1 MISRFFIDRPIFA
14 NVIAIITV
22 LFGAVALVRLPVE
35 RYPAITPPTV
45 VVSTTYPGANAEV
58 VANTVAAPIEQ
69 EVNGVEKMMYMSST
83 SSADGSYSLTIT
95 FEIGTDLDKAQVLV
109 QNRLS
114 VAEPR
119 LPEEVR
125 RQGVTV
131 RKQSPNILLVVSLT
145 APGLKDI
152 GGQPV
157 GLFLSNYATLQLR
170 DKLSRVDGVGDV
182 NVRGAGA
189 YSMRIWTDP
198 DKLASRRLTTADV
211 LAALARQNVQVAA
224 GQVGQPPNPT
234 GQAFQLTVTT
244 LGRLTDPRQF
254 EDVVVKS
261 GEGGQIVYLRD
272 VARVEL
278 GAQGY
283 DSYTEKSGE
292 ESTNI
297 LVYQL
302 PGSNAVDVRD
312 RVVAAMEVYKAAL
325 PDGVVYSIPF
335 DTTKFVK
342 QAQKN
347 VYQTLLEAGA
357 LVLVVI
363 LVFLQSW
370 RALLVPATTVPIT
383 IIGAF
388 IFLFLFGFSVNLLT
402 LFALILAI
410 GIVVDDAIV
419 IVENASHHIEQGE
432 RPREATIKAMNEVTG
447 PVIAIT
453 VVLLAVFVPTA
464 FLSGITGQMYRQ
476 FALTIAATAL
486 ISAVNALTLK
496 PAQCAAWLRPT
507 KGRNLFTRV
516 FDFFY
521 RPVEAVYTWCVR
533 GLLRVWWL
541 VLLAF
546 VGLVVL
552 TGWWYQQVPTGFLP
566 TEDEGYVICAV
577 QLPDSASLDR
587 TREITDR
594 MNTVLARLRDEG
606 KVDEWFTIGGLSLLD
621 NTAASNGATVFVA
634 WTDWS
639 KRTTPETR
647 QEALKNALQGELFGY
662 REANIFVIVPPSIQ
676 GLGFSGGFEMKIEDR
691 EGVGL
696 DTLQERTQAV
706 IDAGLKQD
714 AIAKTPGA
722 VRTTF
727 RAGVPQI
734 YLTIDRE
741 KAEKMGVLVSDVFAA
756 LQANLGSVYVNDFN
770 QFGRTWQV
778 RMQADARFRADPDL
792 LRRLEVRNR
801 TGGKV
806 PLGTLLTVEPKV
818 GPPAIARYNLYPAAT
833 ISGGT
838 EPGFSSGQGLA
849 AMEQAADATLPRNM
863 GYEWTSI
870 AYQEK
875 RTAAQS
881 INLLGAEKW
890 YESLTGKPLVVPE
903 ALVVGLLAVVLVYL
917 VLAAQY
923 ESWFLP
929 LAVILVVPLGLLGVV
944 AAVYWR
950 GLENNIYTQIG
961 VVLIIALASKN
972 AILIVEFARELRLH
986 GRTIRQAAVE
996 AARLRFRPILMTS
1009 IAFILGVVPLVI
1021 ATGAGA
1027 ASRQALGTAV
1037 FGGMI
1042 TSTVLAVF
1050 FVPAF
1055 YVAVQGMIELINGP
1069 PKPLPGQEPHG
1080 MAARRSSVEVP
1091 KLPPAEPAAN
1101 SLASPGLGGN
1111 FLVRWFSRLFG
1122 RRPA

>member
-14 NVIAIITV
+14 NVIAVVTL
-22 LFGAVALVRLPVE
+22 LFGAVALIRLPVE

-45 VVSTTYPGANAEV
+45 VVTTNYPGANAEV

-69 EVNGVEKMMYMSST
+69 EVNGVERMMYMSST
-83 SSADGSYSLTIT
+83 SSADGSYSLTVT
-95 FEIGTDLDKAQVLV
+95 FEIGTNLDDAQVLV
-109 QNRLS
+109 QNRMA

-131 RKQSPNILLVVSLT
+131 KKQSPSILLVVSLT
-145 APGLKDI
+145 APGKKAI
-152 GGQPV
+152 GDQPV

-170 DKLSRVDGVGDV
+170 DKLSRVEGVGEV
-182 NVRGAGA
+182 NVRGSGS
-189 YSMRIWTDP
+189 YSMRVWTDP
-198 DKLASRRLTTADV
+198 DKLAALRLTTSDV
-211 LAALARQNVQVAA
+211 LVALARQNVQVAA
-224 GQVGQPPNPT
+224 GQVGQPPNPS

-244 LGRLTDPRQF
+244 LGRLTDVKQF
-254 EDVVVKS
+254 EEVVVKS
-261 GEGGQIVYLRD
+261 GGAGQVVYLRD

-297 LVYQL
+297 LIYQL
-302 PGSNAVDVRD
+302 PGSNALDVAK
-312 RVVAAMEVYKAAL
+312 RVKAAMEEYKHSL
-325 PDGVVYSIPF
+325 PDGVEYSIPF
-335 DTTKFVK
+335 NTTKFVDK
-342 QAQKN
+342 SIEN
-347 VYQTLLEAGA
+347 VYHTLAEAGA
-357 LVLVVI
+357 LVLIVI

-383 IIGAF
+383 LIGAF
-388 IFLFLFGFSVNLLT
+388 IFLFLFGFSINLLT

-419 IVENASHHIEQGE
+419 IVENASHHIEQGMK
-432 RPREATIKAMNEVTG
+432 PRSATIKAMNEVTG
-447 PVIAIT
+447 PVMAIT

-464 FLSGITGQMYRQ
+464 FLGGITGQMYRQ

-496 PAQCAAWLRPT
+496 PAQCAAWLKPS
-507 KGRNLFTRV
+507 KGRNVFTKI

-521 RPVEAVYTWCVR
+521 KPVEAVYAWCVKV
-533 GLLRVWWL
+533 LLLVWWL
-541 VLLAF
+541 VLLLF
-546 VGLVVL
+546 VGLFAL
-552 TGWWYQQVPTGFLP
+552 TGYLYQQIPTGFLP

-594 MNTVLARLRDEG
+594 MNVALARMKAEG

-634 WTDWS
+634 WTDWE
-639 KRTTPETR
+639 KRKSPELR
-647 QEALKNALQGELFGY
+647 QEALKNALQGELIQY
-662 REANIFVIVPPSIQ
+662 QEANIFVIVPPSIQ
-676 GLGFSGGFEMKIEDR
+676 GLGFSGGFEMKIQDR
-691 EGVGL
+691 EAVGL
-696 DTLQERTQAV
+696 DILQERTQAV
-706 IDAGLKQD
+706 IEAGTADKD
-714 AIAKTPGA
+714 GPVAPFPAT
-722 VRTTF
+722 RTTF

-741 KAEKMGVLVSDVFAA
+741 KAEKLGVKVDDIFAA
-756 LQANLGSVYVNDFN
+756 LQSNLGSVYVNDFN
-770 QFGRTWQV
+770 KFGRTWQV
-778 RMQADARFRADPDL
+778 RMQADAQYRADPNL
-792 LRRLEVRNR
+792 LQRLEVRNR
-801 TGGKV
+801 EGGKV
-806 PLGTLLTVEPKV
+806 PLGTLLTVEPRV
-818 GPPAIARYNLYPAAT
+818 GPPAIARYNLYPTAT
-833 ISGGT
+833 ISGT
-838 EPGFSSGQGLA
+838 TKPGFSSGQSLA
-849 AMEQAADATLPRNM
+849 AMEKAADDTLPRNM

-875 RTAAQS
+875 RTAAQP
-881 INLLGAEKW
+881 IKLLGIEMR
-890 YESLTGKPLVVPE
+890 LPE
-903 ALVVGLLAVVLVYL
+903 ALIVGALAVFLVYL

-923 ESWFLP
+923 ESWWLP

-944 AAVYWR
+944 AAVGIR
-950 GLENNIYTQIG
+950 GLENNVYTQIG

-972 AILIVEFARELRLH
+972 AILIVEFARELRLQ
-986 GRTIRQAAVE
+986 GRSIRQAALE

-1009 IAFILGVVPLVI
+1009 IAFILGVVPLVF
-1021 ATGAGA
+1021 ADGAGA

-1042 TSTVLAVF
+1042 TSTVLAIF

-1055 YVAVQGMIELINGP
+1055 YVAIQGLIELINGP
-1069 PKPLPGQEPHG
+1069 PKAIPKDDEP
-1080 MAARRSSVEVP
+1080 VELTP
-1091 KLPPAEPAAN
+1091 E
-1101 SLASPGLGGN
+1101 
-1111 FLVRWFSRLFG
+1111 
-1122 RRPA
+1122 RRPHAGPVPVAQPLTPQFSTSGTGILARLSQAWRGLWKQ

>member
-1 MISRFFIDRPIFA
+1 M
-14 NVIAIITV
+14 
-22 LFGAVALVRLPVE
+22 
-35 RYPAITPPTV
+35 
-45 VVSTTYPGANAEV
+45 
-58 VANTVAAPIEQ
+58 
-69 EVNGVEKMMYMSST
+69 
-83 SSADGSYSLTIT
+83 
-95 FEIGTDLDKAQVLV
+95 
-109 QNRLS
+109 
-114 VAEPR
+114 
-119 LPEEVR
+119 R
-125 RQGVTV
+125 RQGLTV
-131 RKQSPNILLVVSLT
+131 KKQSPNILLVVSLT
-145 APGLKDI
+145 APDKTDI

-170 DKLSRVDGVGDV
+170 DKLSRLEGVGDV

-198 DKLASRRLTTADV
+198 DKLASKRLTTGDV
-211 LAALARQNVQVAA
+211 LAALGRQNVQVAA
-224 GQVGQPPNPT
+224 GQVGQPPNPS
-234 GQAFQLTVTT
+234 GQAFQLTVNT
-244 LGRLTDPRQF
+244 LGRLTDPKQF

-261 GEGGQIVYLRD
+261 GEAGQIVYLRD

-278 GAQGY
+278 GAQSY
-283 DSYTEKSGE
+283 DSYTEVTGK

-297 LVYQL
+297 LIYQL
-302 PGSNAVDVRD
+302 PGSNALDVAK
-312 RVVAAMEVYKAAL
+312 RVQAAMEEYKRDL
-325 PDGVVYSIPF
+325 PDGVQYSIPF
-335 DTTKFVK
+335 NTTKFVDK
-342 QAQKN
+342 SIEN
-347 VYQTLLEAGA
+347 VYHTLAEAGA

-419 IVENASHHIEQGE
+419 IVENASHHIEMGDN
-432 RPREATIKAMNEVTG
+432 PRRATIKAMNEVTG

-453 VVLLAVFVPTA
+453 IVLLAVFVPTA
-464 FLSGITGQMYRQ
+464 FLGGITGQMYRQ
-476 FALTIAATAL
+476 FALTIAATAF
-486 ISAVNALTLK
+486 ISAINALTLK
-496 PAQCAAWLRPT
+496 PAQCAAWLKPS
-507 KGRNLFTRV
+507 KGRNLFTRI

-521 RPVEAVYTWCVR
+521 KPVEAVYTWCVK
-533 GLLRVWWL
+533 GLLWAWWL
-541 VLLAF
+541 VLVLF
-546 VGLVVL
+546 VGLFAF
-552 TGWWYQQVPTGFLP
+552 TGYLYQKIPTGFLP

-594 MNTVLARLRDEG
+594 MNKVLGRMKEEG

-634 WTDWS
+634 WTDW
-639 KRTTPETR
+639 KYRTTPEMR
-647 QEALKNALQGELFGY
+647 QEALKNALQMELIQY
-662 REANIFVIVPPSIQ
+662 QEANIFVIVPPSIQ

-706 IDAGLKQD
+706 IDAATADKDGPILP
-714 AIAKTPGA
+714 APGT
-722 VRTTF
+722 RTTF

-734 YLTIDRE
+734 YLQIDRE
-741 KAEKMGVLVSDVFAA
+741 KAEKLGVKVDDIFAA

-778 RMQADARFRADPDL
+778 RIQADAPFRADATL
-792 LRRLEVRNR
+792 LRRLEVKNRN
-801 TGGKV
+801 GGKV
-806 PLGTLLTVEPKV
+806 PLSTLLAAESKV
-818 GPPAIARYNLYPAAT
+818 GPPSIARYNLYPAAT

-838 EPGFSSGQGLA
+838 KPQFSSGQGLA
-849 AMEQAADATLPRNM
+849 AMEKAADEVLPQNM

-875 RTAAQS
+875 RTAAQPVKV
-881 INLLGAEKW
+881 LGIEMK
-890 YESLTGKPLVVPE
+890 LPE
-903 ALVVGLLAVVLVYL
+903 ALIVGLLAVLLVYL

-923 ESWFLP
+923 ESWWLP

-944 AAVYWR
+944 SAVGIR

-972 AILIVEFARELRLH
+972 AILIVEFARDLRLQ
-986 GRTIRQAAVE
+986 GRSIRQAAVE
-996 AARLRFRPILMTS
+996 AARMRFRPILMTS
-1009 IAFILGVVPLVI
+1009 IAFILGVMPLVF
-1021 ATGAGA
+1021 ATGASA

-1042 TSTVLAVF
+1042 SSTVLAVF
-1050 FVPAF
+1050 FVPVF
-1055 YVAVQGMIELINGP
+1055 YMAVQSLVELINGP
-1069 PKPLPGQEPHG
+1069 PKRIPTDDEDEKGEHKKEEPVTLT
-1080 MAARRSSVEVP
+1080 ADPSADR
-1091 KLPPAEPAAN
+1091 PAEPVPVAQPPEPRMGETGTGP
-1101 SLASPGLGGN
+1101 LARLSQAWRGLWK
-1111 FLVRWFSRLFG
+1111 R
-1122 RRPA
+1122 

>member
-1 MISRFFIDRPIFA
+1 
-14 NVIAIITV
+14 
-22 LFGAVALVRLPVE
+22 
-35 RYPAITPPTV
+35 
-45 VVSTTYPGANAEV
+45 
-58 VANTVAAPIEQ
+58 
-69 EVNGVEKMMYMSST
+69 K
-83 SSADGSYSLTIT
+83 AD
-95 FEIGTDLDKAQVLV
+95 
-109 QNRLS
+109 
-114 VAEPR
+114 
-119 LPEEVR
+119 
-125 RQGVTV
+125 
-131 RKQSPNILLVVSLT
+131 
-145 APGLKDI
+145 
-152 GGQPV
+152 
-157 GLFLSNYATLQLR
+157 
-170 DKLSRVDGVGDV
+170 
-182 NVRGAGA
+182 
-189 YSMRIWTDP
+189 
-198 DKLASRRLTTADV
+198 
-211 LAALARQNVQVAA
+211 
-224 GQVGQPPNPT
+224 
-234 GQAFQLTVTT
+234 
-244 LGRLTDPRQF
+244 
-254 EDVVVKS
+254 
-261 GEGGQIVYLRD
+261 
-272 VARVEL
+272 
-278 GAQGY
+278 
-283 DSYTEKSGE
+283 
-292 ESTNI
+292 
-297 LVYQL
+297 
-302 PGSNAVDVRD
+302 
-312 RVVAAMEVYKAAL
+312 L

-476 FALTIAATAL
+476 FALTIAATAF
-486 ISAVNALTLK
+486 ISAINALTLK
-496 PAQCAAWLRPT
+496 PAQCAAWLRPS

-516 FDFFY
+516 FDVFY
-521 RPVEAVYTWCVR
+521 RPVEAVYAWVVR
-533 GLLRVWWL
+533 QLLRVWWL

-639 KRTTPETR
+639 RRTTPQTR

-801 TGGKV
+801 TGGRV

-875 RTAAQS
+875 RTGAQS

-923 ESWFLP
+923 ESWWLP

-1027 ASRQALGTAV
+1027 A
-1037 FGGMI
+1037 
-1042 TSTVLAVF
+1042 
-1050 FVPAF
+1050 
-1055 YVAVQGMIELINGP
+1055 
-1069 PKPLPGQEPHG
+1069 
-1080 MAARRSSVEVP
+1080 
-1091 KLPPAEPAAN
+1091 
-1101 SLASPGLGGN
+1101 
-1111 FLVRWFSRLFG
+1111 
-1122 RRPA
+1122 